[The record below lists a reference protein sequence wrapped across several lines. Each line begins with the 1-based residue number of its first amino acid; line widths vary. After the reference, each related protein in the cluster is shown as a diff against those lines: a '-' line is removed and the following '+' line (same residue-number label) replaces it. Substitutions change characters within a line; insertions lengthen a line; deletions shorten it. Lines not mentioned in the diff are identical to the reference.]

1 MNTGDATFA
10 GPVPEMYD
18 RYLGPMLFE
27 PYAADV
33 AERLRD
39 SGARRILEIAAGT
52 GIVTRALHA
61 ALPDAQI
68 VATDLNPGMLARA
81 AQQLQ
86 APNVTWKQADATTL
100 PFADGEFDAVVCQFG
115 AMFFPDRVAAFR
127 EAHRVLKPGGRF
139 VLSIWTALEDSPF
152 SCIVQEAIEDAF
164 PEDPPQFIRRTPHGH
179 GDAGVTTAELRAA
192 GFARV
197 DYEVVE
203 KLSRA
208 ASPRDPAIGFC
219 RGSPA
224 RGEIEARD
232 PSRTQTIVDAA
243 TRVTIEHFGE
253 GAVEAPMRANLFD
266 ATK

>member
-1 MNTGDATFA
+1 VNTGDATFA
-10 GPVPEMYD
+10 GPVPEIYD
-18 RYLGPMLFE
+18 GSLGPMLFE
-27 PYAADV
+27 PYAGDV

-39 SGARRILEIAAGT
+39 SGARRILETAAGT

-81 AQQLQ
+81 AQRLQ
-86 APNVTWKQADATTL
+86 APNVAWEQADATAL

-164 PEDPPQFIRRTPHGH
+164 PED
-179 GDAGVTTAELRAA
+179 
-192 GFARV
+192 
-197 DYEVVE
+197 
-203 KLSRA
+203 
-208 ASPRDPAIGFC
+208 
-219 RGSPA
+219 
-224 RGEIEARD
+224 
-232 PSRTQTIVDAA
+232 AA
-243 TRVTIEHFGE
+243 TRVTIERFGE
-253 GAVEAPMRANLFD
+253 GAVEAPMRANVFD